1 MNDWLTYLE
10 TALRRALKP
19 DTQGTAAATFDAPT
33 IPAFAGMAVSL
44 EPDGGVPAP
53 TGAIYLATQ

>member
-1 MNDWLTYLE
+1 LV
-10 TALRRALKP
+10 RP
-19 DTQGTAAATFDAPT
+19 DAAGTATARFDVPAAAVLV
-33 IPAFAGMAVSL
+33 GMAVSL